1 MGPAFRHKPA
11 EVERGEVV
19 ERLGPAAAGTLTR
32 GGGRAGGL
40 RREGGATRR
49 LFVAAT
55 AAALLLCVLMLAIQS
70 QQSPAQAASNCKGI
84 HRTVTYRDGLGQPFA
99 YFQVRQ
105 TWCWDDRAV
114 TYVSKPK
121 VAGKVTKLGAARGWR
136 YDGLLGKRDYYFA
149 YKGLSRG
156 GHTSFR
162 EGSFTVCANNTT
174 QCYKKTPRVQITV
187 YHDDGFSVANA

>member
-1 MGPAFRHKPA
+1 
-11 EVERGEVV
+11 
-19 ERLGPAAAGTLTR
+19 
-32 GGGRAGGL
+32 
-40 RREGGATRR
+40 
-49 LFVAAT
+49 VAAT

-84 HRTVTYRDGLGQPFA
+84 HRTVAYRDGRGNRLPISRCARHGAGTIAPSHTCRSRRSQGRSPSWG
-99 YFQVRQ
+99 R
-105 TWCWDDRAV
+105 RA
-114 TYVSKPK
+114 
-121 VAGKVTKLGAARGWR
+121 GWR

-162 EGSFTVCANNTT
+162 EGSFTVCAKSTT